1 MKDKNILIITSWSYN
16 DALIQTYTLPY
27 VEIIS
32 KNLSDSS
39 KIFLVTLEKDNKK
52 IEIKYCKIHHL
63 PVPYHSFGLKGIL
76 MWIKLYLKL
85 KKAVRKEKIQYI
97 HAWCSPAG
105 MIGYLL
111 SVFTSRKLIIDSY
124 EPHAESM
131 IENGTWKKSSLA
143 YVMLNFFEKRI
154 AKNANVLI
162 STTKSFMDYSI
173 KKYKLD
179 KNKFYVKPA
188 CVDLNLFSDKNI
200 KYKKLLENLDLEDKI
215 VCVYSGKFGGIYL
228 GQEVFNLIK
237 IAENFWGDKFRF
249 LLLTS
254 HSDNEIET
262 YRKKSNIDIKT
273 IIKQFVPF
281 KDIPNYIGLGD
292 FALTPVKPVPSKLF
306 CTPIKNGEYWALGLP
321 IIITKNISDDS
332 DIISENEIGYV
343 LKDLSNDE
351 YLNAVI
357 KIDSIIK
364 GNSRIE
370 VYNKIRPIAEKYR
383 NFKIS
388 ESIYS
393 EIYIS

>member
-1 MKDKNILIITSWSYN
+1 MNQKNILIITSWSYN

-52 IEIKYCKIHHL
+52 IEITNSKIHHL

-143 YVMLNFFEKRI
+143 YVVLNFFEKRI
-154 AKNANVLI
+154 AKNADVLI

-215 VCVYSGKFGGIYL
+215 VCVYAGKFGGIYL
-228 GQEVFNLIK
+228 GQEVFDLIK

-254 HSDNEIET
+254 HSENEIET

-292 FALTPVKPVPSKLF
+292 FALTPVKPVPSKLY

-332 DIISENEIGYV
+332 EIIESNKIGYV
-343 LKDLSNDE
+343 LNELNSEE
-351 YLNAVI
+351 YLKSIQVI
-357 KIDSIIK
+357 NDFISN
-364 GNSRIE
+364 NSRNQIFH
-370 VYNKIRPIAEKYR
+370 KIRDIAEKYR
-383 NFKIS
+383 NFQIAEKIYYQV
-388 ESIYS
+388 YS
-393 EIYIS
+393 